1 MTQLSATLETNKR
14 ILSIDLLRGLVMVI
28 MALDHVRD
36 YFHAGAFLYDP
47 LDLEKTST
55 ILFFTRWITH
65 FCAPVFMFLAGT
77 SAFLVGQR
85 KTKKQLSAFLLK
97 RGLWLV
103 FLELVIVN
111 FGWNFAITFPTMLF
125 IVIWALGIS
134 MIVLAGLI
142 HLPKKIILLIGILLV
157 AGHNLLDSIHVPGNT
172 LPAFGWS
179 LLHDPNFFT
188 WQGKSLFIG
197 YPVLPWIG
205 IMALGYCLGNL
216 YTTGYDAA
224 KRKRT
229 LLLIGGSAI
238 GLFIL
243 LRLTNVYGDA
253 AHWSQQKSPFL
264 TFLSFIKTSKYPP
277 SLLYILM
284 TLGPAMIFLAFT
296 EKANNAVAKVFSVYG
311 RVPMFYYIL
320 HIYLIHLT
328 AMIASEFFTNVD
340 WRTWLLNQPLWFND
354 GLKGYGFSLKI
365 VYLVWL
371 VIVIG
376 LYPLCKWYDRYKAN
390 HKEKWWLSYL

>member
-1 MTQLSATLETNKR
+1 M
-14 ILSIDLLRGLVMVI
+14 II

-47 LDLEKTST
+47 LDLDKTT
-55 ILFFTRWITH
+55 PVLFFTRWITH

-77 SAFLVGQR
+77 SASLVGQ
-85 KTKKQLSAFLLK
+85 KKSKKDLSLFLLK

-111 FGWNFAITFPTMLF
+111 FGWNFAIGFPTILF
-125 IVIWALGIS
+125 IVIWALGVS
-134 MIVLAGLI
+134 MIALAALI
-142 HLPKKIILLIGILLV
+142 HLPKTLVLVVGILLV
-157 AGHNLLDSIHVPGNT
+157 AGHNLLDGIHVEGNN

-179 LLHDPNFFT
+179 LLHEPNFFT
-188 WQGKSLFIG
+188 WEGKSLFIG
-197 YPVLPWIG
+197 YPLLPWIG
-205 IMALGYCLGNL
+205 VMALGYCLGDL
-216 YTTGYDAA
+216 FKSSYPAE
-224 KRKRT
+224 KRKKS
-229 LLLIGGSAI
+229 LLLLGCSAI

-243 LRLTNVYGDA
+243 LRLTNIYGDPS
-253 AHWSQQKSPFL
+253 HWSPQTSSFY

-284 TLGPAMIFLAFT
+284 TLGPALLFLAFT
-296 EKANNAVAKVFSVYG
+296 ENSNNAVTKFVSVYG

-320 HIYLIHLT
+320 HIYLIHLF
-328 AMIASEFFTNVD
+328 AMIGSELFTKVD
-340 WRTWLLNQPLWFND
+340 WRIWILNQPVWFND
-354 GLKGYGFSLKI
+354 GLKGYGFSLGV
-365 VYLVWL
+365 VYMVWL

-376 LYPLCKWYDRYKAN
+376 LYPLCKMYDRYKLN